1 MVQRLICTVSSARGT
16 SSSPGQGTKIP
27 HALQRDRKKKKKDQ
41 RKNHFTFT
49 FPLPPPSALARDA
62 AGLDEGDLDHGR

>member
-1 MVQRLICTVSSARGT
+1 MVQLSCRASTARGAG
-16 SSSPGQGTKIP
+16 SIPGQGTKIP
-27 HALQRDRKKKKKDQ
+27 HALQRGQKIKKDK

-62 AGLDEGDLDHGR
+62 AGLAGGGLAHGR